1 MTTMTVW
8 AEIPAML
15 AATPDDALER
25 MKAACRAHYRKYE
38 RGPEQER
45 LDAQKMFD
53 MIKAEQRRRLL
64 APTVI
69 KGMLQ

>member
-1 MTTMTVW
+1 MIIW

-15 AATPDDALER
+15 AATPDDALEQ
-25 MKAACRAHYRKYE
+25 MKAVCRAHYRKYE

-64 APTVI
+64 APARTALI
-69 KGMLQ
+69 Q

>member
-1 MTTMTVW
+1 MTVW
-8 AEIPAML
+8 IEIPAML
-15 AATPDDALER
+15 AATPDDLLER

-45 LDAQKMFD
+45 LDAQKIFD